1 VNVTV
6 ENLSACKKLVRVEV
20 EAGKVD
26 ETLAAQSRLFQRKAN
41 LPGFRPGKVPPSM
54 ISRLYEKEIA
64 SEAQNRLI
72 SESLQEVLKEHKL
85 ELVTRPDVA
94 EIQFG
99 AGQPLHYAATVE
111 TAPQFELPEY
121 KGLPAQIPVRTVTDA
136 DVEQALQALRERQVK
151 HVTVDRPAQLGD
163 MAVVNYEGTCE
174 DKPIVQ
180 LAPTARGLT
189 AQKNFWVEVG
199 GTGFIPGFGEQLQTA
214 KAGEKRTVTVDFPA
228 DFVTPQLAGKRG
240 VYQVEVVEVKEKVLP
255 ALDEELAKSYGAAD
269 LTVLREGVRK
279 DLENELVFAR
289 SRSIRNQVVG
299 ELLKRLQFDVPEST
313 LEAETKRIVQDMVQN
328 GAKKGV
334 PKEAIEEQKDK
345 ILESASQ
352 AAKERVRSNFIFRKI
367 AQREEIKVERE
378 EVGRYVSYL
387 AQSSQV
393 PVDKLIKD
401 IEKREGWG
409 AIVDQVMNEKVV
421 AFLESNAKI
430 EEIQIAPAG
439 AAPAAP
445 AAPAPAAT

>member
-1 VNVTV
+1 
-6 ENLSACKKLVRVEV
+6 
-20 EAGKVD
+20 
-26 ETLAAQSRLFQRKAN
+26 
-41 LPGFRPGKVPPSM
+41 
-54 ISRLYEKEIA
+54 
-64 SEAQNRLI
+64 
-72 SESLQEVLKEHKL
+72 
-85 ELVTRPDVA
+85 
-94 EIQFG
+94 
-99 AGQPLHYAATVE
+99 
-111 TAPQFELPEY
+111 
-121 KGLPAQIPVRTVTDA
+121 
-136 DVEQALQALRERQVK
+136 
-151 HVTVDRPAQLGD
+151 
-163 MAVVNYEGTCE
+163 
-174 DKPIVQ
+174 
-180 LAPTARGLT
+180 
-189 AQKNFWVEVG
+189 
-199 GTGFIPGFGEQLQTA
+199 
-214 KAGEKRTVTVDFPA
+214 
-228 DFVTPQLAGKRG
+228 
-240 VYQVEVVEVKEKVLP
+240 
-255 ALDEELAKSYGAAD
+255 
-269 LTVLREGVRK
+269 
-279 DLENELVFAR
+279 
-289 SRSIRNQVVG
+289 
-299 ELLKRLQFDVPEST
+299 
-313 LEAETKRIVQDMVQN
+313 MVQN